1 MVKLFL
7 GQNISTIHTY
17 THIIYTYINN
27 ISIYINNIY
36 KYTYIIHIHMIFL
49 FVKDYDL
56 TLTDTGGLGRE
67 ELKQDNQATSQ
78 FDSLSSR
85 SPGCDPHGLQK
96 IKVFCH
102 QQSSTHLRA
111 PGVGG

>member
-1 MVKLFL
+1 
-7 GQNISTIHTY
+7 
-17 THIIYTYINN
+17 
-27 ISIYINNIY
+27 
-36 KYTYIIHIHMIFL
+36 MIFL

-96 IKVFCH
+96 IKE
-102 QQSSTHLRA
+102 
-111 PGVGG
+111 